1 MYLLS
6 HMLKGFVQTGTLN
19 VFDVDGKHHVF
30 SGRQGPEVTFRL
42 HDKALYT
49 KLFFNPEM
57 GAGEGYMNGT
67 LTFEDCSLEDFL
79 GFFSINRLALGSYP
93 LQAFLRKIS
102 RNFRSLQQY
111 NPVGKAQ
118 ENVAHHYDLSNDFY
132 KLFLDEDMQ
141 YSCAY
146 FKHEKETLE
155 QAQLNKK
162 RHLASKL
169 LIEPGQRILDIG
181 SGWGGLALYIAT
193 LADVEVVGVTLSK
206 EQYDLSVQRAK
217 TLGLNDRV
225 QFKLQDYRQV
235 EGTFDRIVSVGM
247 FEHVGVQHYGE
258 FFRKIYDLLTDSGV
272 GLIHS
277 IGHMSP
283 PGTASPWLRKYIFP
297 GAYSPA
303 MSEVFTALELNSLWA
318 TDIEILRVHYANTL
332 REWHNRFES
341 NRDKIASM
349 YDERFCRMW
358 EFYLVS
364 VGMMFRTGSQMV
376 FQLQVAKQRDAS
388 PLTRDYIGRQE
399 SVYIEAGK

>member
-258 FFRKIYDLLTDSGV
+258 FFRKIYDLLLHRTYESTRNSEPMAAQ
-272 GLIHS
+272 IH
-277 IGHMSP
+277 
-283 PGTASPWLRKYIFP
+283 FP
-297 GAYSPA
+297 RCLFPCY
-303 MSEVFTALELNSLWA
+303 V
-318 TDIEILRVHYANTL
+318 
-332 REWHNRFES
+332 
-341 NRDKIASM
+341 
-349 YDERFCRMW
+349 
-358 EFYLVS
+358 
-364 VGMMFRTGSQMV
+364 
-376 FQLQVAKQRDAS
+376 
-388 PLTRDYIGRQE
+388 
-399 SVYIEAGK
+399 

>member
-376 FQLQVAKQRDAS
+376 FQLQVTKQRDAS

>member
-132 KLFLDEDMQ
+132 RLFLDEDMQ

-146 FKHEKETLE
+146 YLQENETLE
-155 QAQLNKK
+155 QAQRNKK
-162 RHLASKL
+162 RHIASKL
-169 LIEPGQRILDIG
+169 LLEPGQRVLDIG
-181 SGWGGLALYIAT
+181 SGWGGLALYLAT

-206 EQYDLSVQRAK
+206 EQYEYSLQRAK
-217 TLGLNDRV
+217 VLGLEDRV
-225 QFKLQDYRQV
+225 RFKLRDYRDV
-235 EGTFDRIVSVGM
+235 EGPFDRIVSVGM
-247 FEHVGVQHYGE
+247 FEHVGVRHYGE
-258 FFRKIYDLLTDSGV
+258 FFTKIYDLLTDSGV
-272 GLIHS
+272 ALIHS

-303 MSEVFTALELNSLWA
+303 MSEVFSALELNSLWA
-318 TDIEILRVHYANTL
+318 TDVEILRVHYADTL
-332 REWHNRFES
+332 REWHNRFER
-341 NRDKIASM
+341 NRAEIARM

-376 FQLQVAKQRDAS
+376 FQMQVARQRDAA

-399 SVYIEAGK
+399 STYLNAEK

>member
-1 MYLLS
+1 
-6 HMLKGFVQTGTLN
+6 MLRGFVQTGTLN
-19 VFDVDGKHHVF
+19 VFDADGKRHVF
-30 SGRQGPEVTFRL
+30 SGQPGPEVTFRL
-42 HDKALYT
+42 HDKTLY
-49 KLFFNPEM
+49 KRLFLNPEM
-57 GAGEGYMNGT
+57 GAGEGYMDGT
-67 LTFEDCSLEDFL
+67 LTFEDCTLKDFL
-79 GFFSINRLALGSYP
+79 NFFSINRLALGSYP

-102 RNFRSLQQY
+102 RKLRSFQQY
-111 NPVGKAQ
+111 NPIGKAQ

-146 FKHEKETLE
+146 YRHENETLE
-155 QAQLNKK
+155 QAQRNKK

-169 LIEPGQRILDIG
+169 LLAPGQRILDIG
-181 SGWGGLALYIAT
+181 SGWGGLALYLAT

-206 EQYDLSVQRAK
+206 EQYELSVQRAK
-217 TLGLNDRV
+217 NLGLDGRV
-225 QFKLQDYRQV
+225 QFRFQDYRHV
-235 EGTFDRIVSVGM
+235 KGPFDRIVSVGM
-247 FEHVGVQHYGE
+247 FEHVGVHHYGE
-258 FFRKIYDLLTDSGV
+258 FFKKVYNLLTDSGIA
-272 GLIHS
+272 LIHS

-318 TDIEILRVHYANTL
+318 TDVEILRLHYADTL
-332 REWHNRFES
+332 REWHNRFEK
-341 NRDKIASM
+341 NRHKIAGM

-376 FQLQVAKQRDAS
+376 FQLQVAKQRDAA
-388 PLTRDYIGRQE
+388 PLTRDYIGEQE
-399 SVYIEAGK
+399 SVYLEAEK

>member
-19 VFDVDGKHHVF
+19 VIDAKGRRHVF
-30 SGRQGPEVTFRL
+30 SGRPGPVVTFRL
-42 HDKALYT
+42 HDKALYS

-57 GAGEGYMNGT
+57 GAGEGYMDGT
-67 LTFEDCSLEDFL
+67 LTFEGCSLADFL
-79 GFFSINRLALGSYP
+79 SFFSVNRLALGSYP
-93 LQAFLRKIS
+93 LQAFLRNIS
-102 RNFRSLQQY
+102 RKLRAFQQY
-111 NPVGKAQ
+111 NPIGRAQ

-132 KLFLDEDMQ
+132 RLFLDEDMQ

-146 FKHEKETLE
+146 YLHENETLE

-162 RHLASKL
+162 RHIAGKL
-169 LIEPGQRILDIG
+169 LLEPGQRILDIG
-181 SGWGGLALYIAT
+181 SGWGGLALYLAT

-206 EQYDLSVQRAK
+206 EQYEFSLQRAK
-217 TLGLNDRV
+217 TLGLDGRV
-225 QFKLQDYRQV
+225 RFKLQDYRHV
-235 EGTFDRIVSVGM
+235 EGPFDRIVSVGM
-247 FEHVGVQHYGE
+247 FEHVGVRHYGE
-258 FFRKIYDLLTDSGV
+258 FFAKIFDLLPDSGV
-272 GLIHS
+272 ALIHS

-303 MSEVFTALELNSLWA
+303 MSEVFTALEMNSLWA
-318 TDIEILRVHYANTL
+318 TDVEILRVHYADTL
-332 REWHNRFES
+332 REWHNRFEK
-341 NRDKIASM
+341 NRAEIARM

-376 FQLQVAKQRDAS
+376 FQMQVARERDAV

-399 SVYIEAGK
+399 SVYLNAGK

>member
-1 MYLLS
+1 
-6 HMLKGFVQTGTLN
+6 
-19 VFDVDGKHHVF
+19 
-30 SGRQGPEVTFRL
+30 
-42 HDKALYT
+42 
-49 KLFFNPEM
+49 
-57 GAGEGYMNGT
+57 
-67 LTFEDCSLEDFL
+67 
-79 GFFSINRLALGSYP
+79 
-93 LQAFLRKIS
+93 
-102 RNFRSLQQY
+102 
-111 NPVGKAQ
+111 
-118 ENVAHHYDLSNDFY
+118 
-132 KLFLDEDMQ
+132 
-141 YSCAY
+141 
-146 FKHEKETLE
+146 
-155 QAQLNKK
+155 
-162 RHLASKL
+162 
-169 LIEPGQRILDIG
+169 
-181 SGWGGLALYIAT
+181 
-193 LADVEVVGVTLSK
+193 
-206 EQYDLSVQRAK
+206 
-217 TLGLNDRV
+217 
-225 QFKLQDYRQV
+225 
-235 EGTFDRIVSVGM
+235 M

>member
-272 GLIHS
+272 GLVHS